1 MVALLCVVLLPVDAG
16 DLDAPDPLVAELKRD
31 VGFLASDSLGGR
43 ERGRE
48 GAFATA
54 AFLAGQLRSLG
65 WQPFEGAYRHE
76 FEHRFRPKRSEEEE
90 LRRLQNV
97 VAVSRPLRTGDAA
110 VVLGA
115 HYDHVGSGLSGGTFG
130 PKGLIHNGADDNA
143 SGTAAVLHIARSLAR
158 DPLPA
163 RSRPVVVIFFDGE
176 EGGLLGS
183 RHFVAEHVAARPER
197 FAAMV
202 NLDMVGQLHRDVV
215 YVWGEQTAAFA
226 PVLTRAGRRHA
237 LRLDRRAEHI
247 KRSDHWPFFDA
258 GVPYLM
264 LHTGLHPRYHRPADD
279 ADQIN
284 YRGLA
289 RVTRATE
296 RIVRELAD
304 PSIDLTP
311 RSVGRALP
319 IVPSPPWQPADE
331 TPQAGRA
338 D

>member
-1 MVALLCVVLLPVDAG
+1 MFALLCVAMLPVDAAG
-16 DLDAPDPLVAELKRD
+16 DPLVAELKRD

-54 AFLAGQLRSLG
+54 AFLASELRSLG

-76 FEHRFRPKRSEEEE
+76 FEHRFRRQSEEDEQ
-90 LRRLQNV
+90 LLRLQNV
-97 VAVSRPLRTGDAA
+97 VAVSRPLQDGEAA
-110 VVLGA
+110 ILVGA
-115 HYDHVGSGLSGGTFG
+115 HYDHVGSGWSGGTFG
-130 PKGLIHNGADDNA
+130 PKGLVHNGADDNA
-143 SGTAAVLHIARSLAR
+143 SGTAAVLHVTRSIANE
-158 DPLPA
+158 PLPA
-163 RSRPVVVIFFDGE
+163 GSRPVIVAFFDGE

-183 RHFVAEHVAARPER
+183 RQFVAEHVADRPGR
-197 FAAMV
+197 IAAMV

-226 PVLTRAGRRHA
+226 PLLTRAERQHG

-247 KRSDHWPFFDA
+247 KRSDHWPFYDA

-284 YRGLA
+284 YPGLA
-289 RVTRATE
+289 RVARATE
-296 RIVRELAD
+296 QVVRDLTD
-304 PSIDLTP
+304 PSVDLTP

-319 IVPSPPWQPADE
+319 IVPSPPWQPKDDDPE
-331 TPQAGRA
+331 AGGSN
-338 D
+338 